1 MGVYFG
7 TDGIRGVVNN
17 DLTFDV
23 MYKCGNA
30 LTQIKDRPTVLIGRD
45 TRNSG
50 DLVALSVACGAIMG
64 GAKVIDVGVVPT
76 PGIAY
81 LTKRLECDY
90 GVVISAS
97 HNPPEFNGIK
107 IFNKNGFKLQ
117 DSEEFEIEK
126 HFIKTNIK
134 DNSDIGSYSF
144 SPSFVNCYVEYLVG
158 LGVNLEGLKVVIDAS
173 NGAGFSIAPKVFKM
187 LGAKVYATNCKNNG
201 EKINNNCGSLYPEML
216 KRNVLKFKADI
227 GFAFDGDAD
236 RIVAIDRNGNIFD
249 GDKIIYILSKYM
261 KERQECINSVV
272 GTSLTNM
279 GIEKALNKIGIKLIR
294 ADVGDK
300 YVLEQMLKQEC
311 VLGGEQSG
319 HIMNLKYSTTGDGI
333 LTAVILTKVL
343 KECGELDRLFDVDMY
358 PQYSL
363 NVIVSD
369 KLRVINSEI
378 LSNAIRNEQ
387 EKLKKGRILVR
398 ASGTEPKIR
407 IMVECE
413 NLNQAKEI
421 ACRLENVVKKI
432 N

>member
-50 DLVALSVACGAIMG
+50 DLVALAVACGAIMG

-144 SPSFVNCYVEYLVG
+144 STSFVNCYVEYLVG

-279 GIEKALNKIGIKLIR
+279 GIEKALNQIGIKLIR

-387 EKLKKGRILVR
+387 EKLKRGRILVR

>member
-50 DLVALSVACGAIMG
+50 DLVALAVASGAIMG
-64 GAKVIDVGVVPT
+64 GAKVIDVGVIPT

-144 SPSFVNCYVEYLVG
+144 SPSFVNCYVDYLVG

-173 NGAGFSIAPKVFKM
+173 NGAGFSIAPKVFKA

-236 RIVAIDRNGNIFD
+236 RIVAIDGEGNIFD

-261 KERQECINSVV
+261 KERKECINSVV

-279 GIEKALNKIGIKLIR
+279 GIEKALNNIDIKLIR

-343 KECGELDRLFDVDMY
+343 KECGELDKLFDVDMY

-387 EKLKKGRILVR
+387 EKLNQGRILVR

-421 ACRLENVVKKI
+421 AFRLENVVKKI

>member
-50 DLVALSVACGAIMG
+50 DLVALAVACGAIMG

-187 LGAKVYATNCKNNG
+187 LGAKVFATNCKNNG

-236 RIVAIDRNGNIFD
+236 RIVAIDRKGTIFD

-261 KERQECINSVV
+261 KERKECINSVV

-279 GIEKALNKIGIKLIR
+279 GIEKALNNIDIKLIR

-343 KECGELDRLFDVDMY
+343 KECGELDKLFDVDMY
-358 PQYSL
+358 PQYSI

-387 EKLKKGRILVR
+387 EKLNQGRILVR

-413 NLNQAKEI
+413 NLNHAKDI

>member
-50 DLVALSVACGAIMG
+50 DLVALAVACGAIMG
-64 GAKVIDVGVVPT
+64 GAKVIDVGVAPT

-144 SPSFVNCYVEYLVG
+144 SSSFVNCYVEYLVG

-187 LGAKVYATNCKNNG
+187 LGAKVFATNCKNNG

-236 RIVAIDRNGNIFD
+236 RIVAIDRKGTIFD

-261 KERQECINSVV
+261 KERKECINSVV

-279 GIEKALNKIGIKLIR
+279 GIEKALNNIDIKLIR

-333 LTAVILTKVL
+333 LTAVILTKIL
-343 KECGELDRLFDVDMY
+343 KECGELDKLFDVDMY
-358 PQYSL
+358 PQYSI

-387 EKLKKGRILVR
+387 EKLNRGRILVR

-413 NLNQAKEI
+413 NLNHAKDI